1 MPAEKII
8 SESEVSTFRSNKFMV
23 KFGIIQSVTELNL
36 VIDPQLKF
44 AKHLKKIS
52 KTIQSNGNC
61 FKLIRNFI
69 PNQAALLYMHAMVFS
84 HIS

>member
-44 AKHLKKIS
+44 AKHLKKFHTKPGS
-52 KTIQSNGNC
+52 
-61 FKLIRNFI
+61 
-69 PNQAALLYMHAMVFS
+69 PAVHAWYGFFRIFHS
-84 HIS
+84 A